1 MKVLFVLG
9 GGLPIP
15 PPRWGGVENL
25 IWQQKC
31 ALERAGHQAGILNDA
46 AKLSRTF
53 RAIRK
58 VWIILKSRPWK
69 YDVVHLHLDSMTEYW
84 RVLSR
89 FFSFTLVVST
99 HYGYAAFPEKWFT
112 SYRRTFRQMS
122 EAPYLILISAEIRNT
137 FERLGCRAKMFVLPN
152 GINCAEFRVAS
163 QASKQA
169 IVLGRIEPRKKQ
181 AELASA
187 LDGHTVECDFAGPV
201 QAGCTLNV
209 NNRNTRYIGE
219 WSRDQVQNEL
229 TEYACLVL
237 LSDGE
242 GHAGVV
248 SEAIASGLSLVL
260 SPEASH
266 NLDVSQEWVTI
277 VDRENDNLG
286 DAIASAVRANPKH
299 RSQIRAYCE
308 RNFDWD
314 VIMPQ
319 YIAFLESTLARK
331 SRFAH

>member
-46 AKLSRTF
+46 AKLARSL
-53 RAIRK
+53 RAVRK
-58 VWIILKSRPWK
+58 VWIILKSRPWE

-84 RVLSR
+84 HVLSR
-89 FFSFTLVVST
+89 FFPFKLVVST
-99 HYGYAAFPEKWFT
+99 HYGYAAFPDKWFS

-122 EAPYLILISAEIRNT
+122 RAPYLILISDEIKKT
-137 FERLGCRAKMFVLPN
+137 FEQLGCRAAMFVLPN
-152 GINCAEFRVAS
+152 GINCAEFRVAP
-163 QASKQA
+163 QPSKQA
-169 IVLGRIEPRKKQ
+169 IFLGRIEPRKKQ
-181 AELASA
+181 KELAQA
-187 LDGHTVECDFAGPV
+187 LEAHTVECDFAGPMET
-201 QAGCTLNV
+201 GCALPV
-209 NNRNTRYIGE
+209 NGRNTRYLGE
-219 WSRDQVQNEL
+219 WSRDQVRNDL

-266 NLDVSQEWVTI
+266 NLDLSQEWITV
-277 VDRENDNLG
+277 VDRDRDILG
-286 DAIASAVRANPKH
+286 DAIAKAVQDNPKY

-308 RNFDWD
+308 HTFDWQ
-314 VIMPQ
+314 VIMPK
-319 YIAFLESTLARK
+319 YIAFLESILEKKAGK
-331 SRFAH
+331 SH